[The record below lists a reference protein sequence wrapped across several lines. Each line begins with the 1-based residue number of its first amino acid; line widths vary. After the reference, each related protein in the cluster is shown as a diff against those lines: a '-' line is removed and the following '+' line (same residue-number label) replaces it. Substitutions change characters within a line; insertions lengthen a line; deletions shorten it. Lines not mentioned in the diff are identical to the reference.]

1 MNAFNAGS
9 LMSAIY
15 HLCEEDDLG
24 QVIVRVLDESSQI
37 YGDLLTVQG
46 EVSPDG
52 SATITLVVGIE
63 Y

>member
-24 QVIVRVLDESSQI
+24 QVIVRVLDEGKQV
-37 YGDLLTVQG
+37 YGSLLSVQG

-52 SATITLVVGIE
+52 SASITLVVDVD